1 MRRGTPLLALGVIKE
16 PSIGRLNS
24 SDKITLKAENKSI
37 PTGKNG
43 RSLIMRLSKYFL
55 PTLREDPSEAETVSH
70 KLLLRAGMIR
80 KVASGVYNFLPL
92 GLKALKNIENIV
104 RQEMNRA
111 GALEVLLPF
120 VQPAELWLETGRWN
134 AYGKELLRF
143 KDRKEHDFCLGP
155 THEEVITDLVRRDVK
170 SYRQLPLIL
179 YQIAPKFRDEIRPR
193 FGLMRAREFIMKDAY
208 SFDADYE
215 GLDKS
220 YQLMYDTYNR
230 IFSACGL
237 KFKAVRAHTGAIGGD
252 VSHEFMVLAET
263 GEDTIAVCPKC
274 GFAENVE
281 IAPAISSEVYEPGPH
296 RPFGKV
302 YTPNVRSAKDVAD
315 YLGLPLKKITKT
327 LIYIV
332 EEKEPVAVCVRGD
345 HEVNEVKL
353 EKVLGG
359 KPFRMAKEEE
369 VLKIVGA
376 HPGFIGP
383 KGLKM
388 KVIVDR
394 SLVNFPNFVIGANE
408 DEYHF
413 VNANLY
419 DTFVPDLVADVRKA
433 VEGDLCPEC
442 GELLT
447 FMKGIEVGHIF
458 KLGTK
463 YSEPMKATFLDKD
476 GTEKPFIMG
485 CYGIG
490 VSRVLSATI
499 EQNHDENGII
509 FPWPIAPF
517 KVGIIYLKADFQE
530 KAEKLYQEL
539 SERVDTLI
547 DDRDERPGVKF
558 KDLDLIGVHLQV
570 IYGKSFE
577 ETGNVEVKI
586 RRSGERLYLP
596 EKEAS
601 TFVLSFGEKP
611 R

>member
-1 MRRGTPLLALGVIKE
+1 
-16 PSIGRLNS
+16 
-24 SDKITLKAENKSI
+24 
-37 PTGKNG
+37 
-43 RSLIMRLSKYFL
+43 MRLSKYFL
-55 PTLREDPSEAETVSH
+55 PTLREDPSEAEIVSH

-80 KVASGVYNFLPL
+80 KVASGIYDFLPL

-111 GALEVLLPF
+111 GALEVLLPL

-220 YQLMYDTYNR
+220 YQLMYDTYNC

-281 IAPAISSEVYEPGPH
+281 IAPAISSEVYEPEPY
-296 RPFGKV
+296 RPLEKV
-302 YTPNVRSAKDVAD
+302 YTPNVRSAKDVAN

-332 EEKEPVAVCVRGD
+332 EEREPVAVCVRGD

-359 KPFRMAKEEE
+359 KPFRMATEEE
-369 VLKIVGA
+369 ILKIVGA

-388 KVIVDR
+388 RVIVDR

-476 GTEKPFIMG
+476 GMEKPFIMG

-509 FPWPIAPF
+509 FPWSIAPF
-517 KVGIIYLKADFQE
+517 KVGIISLKADFQE

-539 SERVDTLI
+539 SERVDTLL

-558 KDLDLIGVHLQV
+558 KDLDLIGVPLQI

-577 ETGNVEVKI
+577 ETGKVEVKI
-586 RRSGERLYLP
+586 RRSGERVYLP
-596 EKEAS
+596 EEEIK
-601 TFVLSFGEKP
+601 TFVLSFGEKQGEENL
-611 R
+611 

>member
-1 MRRGTPLLALGVIKE
+1 
-16 PSIGRLNS
+16 
-24 SDKITLKAENKSI
+24 
-37 PTGKNG
+37 
-43 RSLIMRLSKYFL
+43 MRLSRYFL

-80 KVASGVYNFLPL
+80 KVASGIYNFLPL

-281 IAPAISSEVYEPGPH
+281 IAPAISSEVYEPEPY
-296 RPFGKV
+296 RPLEKV

-332 EEKEPVAVCVRGD
+332 EEKEPVACLR
-345 HEVNEVKL
+345 
-353 EKVLGG
+353 
-359 KPFRMAKEEE
+359 
-369 VLKIVGA
+369 
-376 HPGFIGP
+376 
-383 KGLKM
+383 
-388 KVIVDR
+388 
-394 SLVNFPNFVIGANE
+394 
-408 DEYHF
+408 
-413 VNANLY
+413 
-419 DTFVPDLVADVRKA
+419 
-433 VEGDLCPEC
+433 
-442 GELLT
+442 
-447 FMKGIEVGHIF
+447 
-458 KLGTK
+458 
-463 YSEPMKATFLDKD
+463 
-476 GTEKPFIMG
+476 
-485 CYGIG
+485 
-490 VSRVLSATI
+490 
-499 EQNHDENGII
+499 
-509 FPWPIAPF
+509 
-517 KVGIIYLKADFQE
+517 
-530 KAEKLYQEL
+530 
-539 SERVDTLI
+539 
-547 DDRDERPGVKF
+547 
-558 KDLDLIGVHLQV
+558 
-570 IYGKSFE
+570 
-577 ETGNVEVKI
+577 
-586 RRSGERLYLP
+586 
-596 EKEAS
+596 
-601 TFVLSFGEKP
+601 
-611 R
+611 